1 MKRCG
6 WASLDSERAEIRWSK
21 ALTAI
26 WGLLAIILAFW
37 VDDIASTVLVAVNKL
52 GSLINGPLLAVFVMG
67 LLTERATGLGARV
80 GFAVGFISN
89 AGLWLGAPG
98 VSWLWWNVSGFLVAV
113 VVGLAVSGRA
123 VTGSSRSDT
132 VWTPAVLRA
141 EGFDEQWS
149 IRYLVLVAAAGTF
162 LIALGFLGAR

>member
-1 MKRCG
+1 M
-6 WASLDSERAEIRWSK
+6 
-21 ALTAI
+21 
-26 WGLLAIILAFW
+26 
-37 VDDIASTVLVAVNKL
+37 AVNKL

-80 GFAVGFISN
+80 GFAVGFMSN
-89 AGLWLGAPG
+89 AGLWLGGPG

-113 VVGLAVSGRA
+113 VFGLVVSGRA
-123 VTGSSRSDT
+123 VTGSSRSET
-132 VWTPAVLRA
+132 VWTSAVMRA